1 MPQPRHRSSKSIRR
15 RSSTSRKSSFLS
27 VLSFK
32 GLFPKTLFKSI
43 SAVIA
48 DKPSS
53 HCASPLAYLSKI
65 LYVAF
70 ASLISLFIISFAF
83 SLFPL
88 RLTQP
93 EWYLRVCA
101 SFAEAAPLLIV
112 AFSFAI
118 ASTLISGST
127 RLDSRILF
135 LRRIS
140 RFLVSFLLILLPAQ
154 LIFSVRFANRNFNAN
169 QSERFR
175 IVSQAKSFEAS
186 FAQTT
191 SKAQFQNLLLQ
202 KGIGV
207 DIKSLNSI
215 SLSDAKIKASKI
227 FNTQVNQQLI
237 QLNQLRKRRLI
248 TDTTDA
254 LKLIFSWL
262 AIIFYF
268 AVFQRVARSLVSC
281 FMNSSSSS
289 SPQIP

>member
-1 MPQPRHRSSKSIRR
+1 MNY
-15 RSSTSRKSSFLS
+15 
-27 VLSFK
+27 
-32 GLFPKTLFKSI
+32 FP
-43 SAVIA
+43 
-48 DKPSS
+48 
-53 HCASPLAYLSKI
+53 I
-65 LYVAF
+65 LN
-70 ASLISLFIISFAF
+70 
-83 SLFPL
+83 
-88 RLTQP
+88 
-93 EWYLRVCA
+93 
-101 SFAEAAPLLIV
+101 
-112 AFSFAI
+112 
-118 ASTLISGST
+118 
-127 RLDSRILF
+127 
-135 LRRIS
+135 
-140 RFLVSFLLILLPAQ
+140 
-154 LIFSVRFANRNFNAN
+154 NRNFNAN

-207 DIKSLNSI
+207 DIKSLNSM

-268 AVFQRVARSLVSC
+268 AVFQRVARRLVSC